1 MFQLLSK
8 EQKNLQAVVKKFL
21 TIIFL
26 DQNKKVLDNVSGWGP
41 YPLPT
46 PLPPESQS
54 YIEQGWHGVC

>member
-54 YIEQGWHGVC
+54 YIE